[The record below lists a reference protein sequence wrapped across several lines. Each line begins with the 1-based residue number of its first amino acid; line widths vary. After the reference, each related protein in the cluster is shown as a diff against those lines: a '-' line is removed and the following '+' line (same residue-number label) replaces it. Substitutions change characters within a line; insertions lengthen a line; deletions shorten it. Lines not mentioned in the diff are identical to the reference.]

1 MGKIIPKEEIKYVF
15 NPGVL
20 LPGDILLMNTYE
32 ERLRTK
38 LNCKY
43 EHAAIYIGDAYIMEA
58 NGLHVVMSHIYSYA
72 FREKEHA
79 YVLRL
84 KNCGLRISEE
94 IARKARTQM
103 GRDYVDAKQFRYVR
117 SLKNTDEKDTT
128 NNSFC
133 SRLVAQSYAQEN
145 IRIVHNP
152 DFCEPDDFLNSEIL
166 EPVENAVVPF
176 TRDLE
181 KVVMFKQNNRIENEM
196 ESPNSEMFDSLSKVY
211 NENIQ
216 DLGQVLIAAI
226 RKPDCSDK
234 AIEAIKASPMFKHN
248 ESVNK
253 EMPWFWNDD
262 ALLAAFSDDEDVLH
276 FVYSSLNHYDNTIIP
291 DYREL
296 HVQLITTA
304 YYRPDCKV
312 AAFLRDYIKTMVEE
326 AIECRKRLEAIYEM
340 MKNTRLDSFNAFV
353 AKYGPYIGYKYIE
366 NPLDIS
372 FILHDLLK
380 ATLEDNQ

>member
-1 MGKIIPKEEIKYVF
+1 MGKVVPKEEIKYIF
-15 NPGVL
+15 NPGVM

-32 ERLRTK
+32 ESLRTK

-58 NGLHVVMSHIYSYA
+58 NGLHVVMTHVYSYA

-79 YVLRL
+79 CVLRM
-84 KNCGLRISEE
+84 KNGGLRILEE

-103 GRDYVDAKQFRYVR
+103 GRDYVDTKQFRYVR
-117 SLKNTDEKDTT
+117 LLKNSDEKDTT

-145 IRIVHNP
+145 IRIVPNP

-166 EPVENAVVPF
+166 DPVENAVIPF
-176 TRDLE
+176 TEDLE
-181 KVVMFKQNNRIENEM
+181 KVIMFNQNNRIEKEM

-216 DLGQVLIAAI
+216 DLGQVLLADIK
-226 RKPDCSDK
+226 KPDCSDK

-253 EMPWFWNDD
+253 EMPWFWDD
-262 ALLAAFSDDEDVLH
+262 GALLAYFSNDKETLH
-276 FVYSSLNHYDNTIIP
+276 FVYSNLRHYDNTIIP
-291 DYREL
+291 YYREL
-296 HVQLITTA
+296 HVQLIALA
-304 YYRPDCKV
+304 YYKPDCKV
-312 AAFLRDYIKTMVEE
+312 TVFLRDYIKTMVEE
-326 AIECRKRLEAIYEM
+326 AIECRKRLEQIYEM
-340 MKNTRLDSFNAFV
+340 MKNTRSDSFNAFV
-353 AKYGPYIGYKYIE
+353 TEYGPYKEYKYVE
-366 NPLDIS
+366 KPLDIS
-372 FILHDLLK
+372 FIIHDIMK
-380 ATLEDNQ
+380 AWAKHD